1 MFIHIGRVSVET
13 KYCPYTQTN
22 DAVLKEKVFYKDC
35 PVIGRRFCASQPTGW
50 LELGAPGNASCPATK
65 PSQSLFTCAC

>member
-22 DAVLKEKVFYKDC
+22 DAVLREKVFYKDC
-35 PVIGRRFCASQPTGW
+35 PMGRRYCPINPGGW
-50 LELGAPGNASCPATK
+50 LELGAPGNANCPFGEPPHNVTTCSC
-65 PSQSLFTCAC
+65 